1 MNVSVR
7 ARTRSRIRRI
17 LTDACLWGVGRVG
30 ADAEHYR
37 LLASNIPDTLL
48 RHDRKGAVAFV
59 APMAKPVIADAA
71 SQLLGQG
78 LFERIHVADRPAYLL
93 ALAAAAE
100 GADPKS
106 VELRLRRTLGGTDQE
121 QFVWV
126 EMRSAPRN
134 VCGAQ
139 EDRREVVS
147 VLRDIQERKTHEHVV
162 ELARADAERA
172 NLAKSR
178 FLATMSHELRTP
190 LNVIIGF
197 SEMLVNETQM
207 MIDAARRQEYAKL
220 INESG
225 HHLLSVVNGILDMS
239 KIEAGEFPI
248 TPEPFAPAQ
257 VVKHCCELLALKAR
271 DAGITIETQISNE
284 LADIVVDKR
293 ALKQVLLNLLSN
305 AIKFTDRGGKIVVR
319 LAIADA
325 FITLVVEDNGVGI
338 NEHDLPRLGEPFFQA
353 RASYDRRHDGT
364 GLGLSIVKG
373 LVALHG
379 GAVEIHSRVGEGTRV
394 MVQLPMDCER
404 ARTPNDKAQ
413 PGYGP
418 RFGSGV
424 DQVQNAVRKSA

>member
-1 MNVSVR
+1 M
-7 ARTRSRIRRI
+7 RSRIHRI
-17 LTDACLWGVGRVG
+17 LSDACLWTGVGRAG
-30 ADAEHYR
+30 ADSEHYR
-37 LLASNIPDTLL
+37 LLASNMPDALL
-48 RHDRKGAVAFV
+48 QHDRKGAVVFV
-59 APMAKPVIADAA
+59 APMAKPLIADAA
-71 SQLLGQG
+71 SHLLGQG

-100 GADPKS
+100 RADPKS
-106 VELRLRRTLGGTDQE
+106 VELRLRRTIDGADEE

-126 EMRSAPRN
+126 EMRCAPLN
-134 VCGAQ
+134 VRGAQ
-139 EDRREVVS
+139 GERREVVS
-147 VLRDIQERKTHEHVV
+147 VLRDIQERKTHEHVI
-162 ELARADAERA
+162 ELARANAERA

-197 SEMLVNETQM
+197 SEMLTNETQM
-207 MIDAARRQEYAKL
+207 MIDAARRHEYAKL

-239 KIEAGEFPI
+239 KIEAGDFPI

-271 DAGITIETQISNE
+271 EAGITIETQISNE

-319 LAIADA
+319 LAIADG

-394 MVQLPMDCER
+394 VVQLPMDCER
-404 ARTPNDKAQ
+404 ARIPNDKPQ